1 LIRRRH
7 ADFTRIDRSVPTD
20 VEQSSSVL
28 MSAPQAAPWGG
39 YVELWRLERE
49 GKLAA

>member
-1 LIRRRH
+1 VIRCRH

-20 VEQSSSVL
+20 VEQSSIVL
-28 MSAPQAAPWGG
+28 MAAPQAAPSGG